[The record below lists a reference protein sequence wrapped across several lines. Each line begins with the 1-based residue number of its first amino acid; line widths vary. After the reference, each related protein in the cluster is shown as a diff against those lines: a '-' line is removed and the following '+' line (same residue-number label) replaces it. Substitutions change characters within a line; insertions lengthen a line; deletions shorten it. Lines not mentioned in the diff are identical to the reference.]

1 MEHLRMSADYPDEI
15 VIENVSK
22 PDSAFGLYYLSSK
35 DKRIITKV
43 MHRVSDTIMQRTQ
56 AM

>member
-43 MHRVSDTIMQRTQ
+43 MHSVSDTIMQRTQ